1 MRPRRRYIVF
11 EISGAR
17 MGRNDAIKALKSSFR
32 LLLNSELNRGLFK
45 LVFYDARSQRGLLRC
60 GHKQVNEVKTVLTG
74 KEKICNKR
82 VSFRVLGVSGTI
94 KAAKRKFLVPPQAKS

>member
-1 MRPRRRYIVF
+1 MRPRRRYLVF

-32 LLLNSELNRGLFK
+32 LLLNSELNRRLFK

-82 VSFRVLGVSGTI
+82 VSFRARNAFLIWVVGQDSGRLPWVS
-94 KAAKRKFLVPPQAKS
+94 S